1 MKKRSAAGLAI
12 TAALLASPLLPT
24 PGYAAGVNFKDIE
37 KSYAKDAIL
46 QLAEKGIVVGL
57 PSGEFNPTGAFTRQD
72 FTIILV
78 RALDLNVEEIPA
90 KASFSDVSRDNYAYR
105 YVEAAAK
112 AKLIYGT
119 GDGKFAGDAI
129 LSRQDMA
136 TMFVRAL
143 GVDATGYA
151 KNLTFSDAATISDYA
166 KDAVGFTLD
175 AGLVKGIGNNTFN
188 PKGTA
193 SRQDVALVASKF
205 LVVQEELAKPAPV
218 PTPVPDPTPE
228 VDQPPV
234 VSPEPLP
241 DPTPVP
247 VMIPPDTD
255 FVTSSIGSLPHFRHV
270 ANVNYSSAITK
281 VTLQKDGG
289 ALSTYTVETSDVQ
302 LFNNSDIVV
311 FGLGTYTSPGH
322 YVWTIEATGY
332 MNKTVEVTI
341 PPLELTLVV
350 SNPAADSSTINLPST
365 FNGQTITWMIVEGS
379 GSIYTPYVYTTQT
392 RQTYDQTS
400 TLEATFQD
408 GSKKYFKVIVPVSG
422 DITVTPNPDYTPP
435 TFELVF

>member
-1 MKKRSAAGLAI
+1 M
-12 TAALLASPLLPT
+12 
-24 PGYAAGVNFKDIE
+24 
-37 KSYAKDAIL
+37 
-46 QLAEKGIVVGL
+46 
-57 PSGEFNPTGAFTRQD
+57 
-72 FTIILV
+72 
-78 RALDLNVEEIPA
+78 EEVPA
-90 KASFSDVSRDNYAYR
+90 KASFSDVSKDNYAYK

-119 GDGKFAGDAI
+119 GDGKFAGEAI
-129 LSRQDMA
+129 LSRQDMS

-143 GVDATGYA
+143 GVDATGYS
-151 KNLTFSDAATISDYA
+151 KKLTFSDAATISDYA
-166 KDAVGFTLD
+166 KDAVGFTFD

-193 SRQDVALVASKF
+193 SRQDVAVVSSKF
-205 LVVQEELAKPAPV
+205 LVVQEELAKPA
-218 PTPVPDPTPE
+218 PVPDPTPE

-255 FVTSSIGSLPHFRHV
+255 FVTSSVGSLPHFRHV

-281 VTLQKDGG
+281 VTLQKDDGT
-289 ALSTYTVETSDVQ
+289 LSTYTVESNDVQ

-311 FGLGTYTSPGH
+311 FGLGTYTLPGH

-341 PPLELTLVV
+341 SPLELTLVV
-350 SNPAADSSTINLPST
+350 SNPAADSATINLPST
-365 FNGQTITWMIVEGS
+365 FNNQTVTWMIVEGS
-379 GSIYTPYVYTTQT
+379 GSIFTPFVYTTQT
-392 RQTYDQTS
+392 RQTYEQTS
-400 TLEATFQD
+400 ILEASFPD

-422 DITVTPNPDYTPP
+422 AITVTPNPDYTPP
-435 TFELVF
+435 TFDILF